1 MRNHHARM
9 TTAHPPRDD
18 ACAHAHVTALRD
30 PGPGSARPTFL
41 QAFPTLRSCRRGRD
55 TLLTGAVE
63 DQAELFGV
71 LHGIEA
77 LGLELLELRVH
88 GERESHE
95 PGEDASSDPL
105 GRSGPHTPPN

>member
-9 TTAHPPRDD
+9 TTTHPPRDD
-18 ACAHAHVTALRD
+18 AAPMRTSRRCEIRVRGLL
-30 PGPGSARPTFL
+30 GPTFL

-77 LGLELLELRVH
+77 LGLELLELRVL

-105 GRSGPHTPPN
+105 RRSGPHTPPR

>member
-1 MRNHHARM
+1 M
-9 TTAHPPRDD
+9 TTTHPPRDD
-18 ACAHAHVTALRD
+18 PAPKTSLRCEIRVR
-30 PGPGSARPTFL
+30 GLLGPTFL
-41 QAFPTLRSCRRGRD
+41 QAFPTLRSCRRDHD

-105 GRSGPHTPPN
+105 GPSGPHTPPR